1 MTYKIDRTKC
11 LSPGCLLKLDSSGY
25 WYSGN
30 QVSTY
35 EIVTRLCHQDT
46 SINKQTREEWVHTMY
61 RRVKSDPVRY
71 GSYAGL
77 NNWSPTFTETQLDA
91 FLELIEEIIH

>member
-1 MTYKIDRTKC
+1 MTHKIERNKC
-11 LSPGCLLKLDSSGY
+11 LYPGCILKQDSRGY

-46 SINKQTREEWVHTMY
+46 SISKKTRDGWVTTLY
-61 RRVKSDPVRY
+61 GRVKSDPVRY

-77 NNWSPTFTETQLDA
+77 NNWSPTFTETQLDS
-91 FLELIEEIIH
+91 FLELIDEILH